1 MPILPYERQLIE
13 LLGCSAEEYCEFR
26 KEVMLRSKERPA
38 VYDHI
43 PDIYNG
49 ETAWAIAAIV
59 ISIGST
65 AASYFLAPRP
75 DVGGTKQ
82 RNRQLDSIVGRDR
95 FAPTFGFQSGQEIS
109 RYGESVPIVFT
120 KHFYQGF
127 LKEYIGGVMIG
138 PKLVWSRSFSWGR
151 YQSIDMVFLAGQGQ
165 MGRGPYSTTADI
177 AEDKAGI
184 YLGQSPIDTLLPS
197 DYRWFYYQGPSA
209 NSNGIGYAND
219 SRLVAAHHRHGTWG
233 DNGPVGSA
241 FYAPTFNGGDA
252 AGFSHSFSP
261 STQLQFGVYGAIPN
275 GTPLRLNWQ
284 VVSNLD
290 DYAEETRNSNNAKRL
305 AICGNINMG
314 GTGRNYPRQI
324 GIVQHNN
331 FTTSFTG
338 DNGEL
343 RTVQEG
349 DIISVVFN
357 AQRLQRSFYI
367 EPYIQKPENI
377 DARGIDNTEVITTS
391 QSELEKFDEVLQ
403 RGTYFFVGNCKFIV
417 ESRDPA
423 DEIYNKRVRRPIT
436 VKLKCVEVY
445 PDRLGFGRIGIVN
458 PSYANSALPLPR
470 TGSVAATDIGS
481 PWFPLC
487 QAELATFQNT
497 RKCQYTEIG
506 IRSNVWLRFNN
517 LCNFTNLPEPEALE
531 RFDTDN
537 ISISSG
543 TLQTYTKRA
552 SFFFVYVKPANAS
565 SSETWQLITDIPFC
579 VTGSSPQDK
588 FNFIRIAHNF
598 DQFEFQLR
606 PVSSAE
612 IIHIIGRDQLCFR
625 LSAEASFLP
634 QETMQTTYGPFT
646 VYVKGTKEEISDL
659 AVNDELVNT
668 NIDKDAQY
676 YTATQLGVKF
686 AGATL
691 LSTGAQASSNQIS
704 NAISKAINKDAD
716 PNALETG
723 FTDIPWGGIGENS
736 TYTMTNTEA
745 SIFNI
750 TLNNG
755 NRSKSMSLKMDL
767 QVYKGGAIG
776 DRDLFWRI
784 LDIRPINVT
793 SDNSFKWEK
802 GDTFTITKTLINPVD
817 SVVFRF
823 EVLQGVTGKLPNQN
837 AQPGQY
843 ERLFEGNSAI
853 AEVSHYGDLITRS
866 CDNGP
871 EHEVVYVNESLTP
884 TNIPTYEGCAMAG
897 LRIRSGR
904 NMTQLEQ
911 LHLYQKNGVQVELV
925 RSGNRPYATG
935 SSNIFT
941 DLVYYLL
948 SNKQA
953 GMGTLVGD
961 SVVDIDSFEQTA
973 KFLESNYL
981 YYDDVIVE
989 PKNLRDFIASIV
1001 PSLLCNLSTR
1011 NGKIAITPA
1020 IPHQATGSIEPL
1032 VDVPIRAMFTDG
1044 NIIEDSF
1051 ELQYISGDDRKPFK
1065 ASIRYRKEKT
1075 NQFPEEKNLLVYYPD
1090 EADAPIE
1097 QFDFTHIT
1105 SRIHAEQAAKYLLS
1119 ARRNVTHTISFKAV
1133 PYGIA
1138 LAPGDYIRVVTQSNI
1153 FDPDANNGVILDDQD
1168 DNANDP
1174 RKGNFAGG
1182 TIVSFAPLADG
1193 NHDVF
1198 LWDRTDSEVQETS
1211 IFVQNGMAF
1220 SQRNAMFS
1228 LRKNITR
1235 TEVYAVESLQL
1246 DEDGMVMITASYF
1259 PLYQATNYSKIAY
1272 EVVRGSFV
1280 VESN

>member
-1 MPILPYERQLIE
+1 
-13 LLGCSAEEYCEFR
+13 
-26 KEVMLRSKERPA
+26 
-38 VYDHI
+38 
-43 PDIYNG
+43 
-49 ETAWAIAAIV
+49 
-59 ISIGST
+59 
-65 AASYFLAPRP
+65 
-75 DVGGTKQ
+75 
-82 RNRQLDSIVGRDR
+82 
-95 FAPTFGFQSGQEIS
+95 
-109 RYGESVPIVFT
+109 
-120 KHFYQGF
+120 
-127 LKEYIGGVMIG
+127 
-138 PKLVWSRSFSWGR
+138 
-151 YQSIDMVFLAGQGQ
+151 
-165 MGRGPYSTTADI
+165 
-177 AEDKAGI
+177 
-184 YLGQSPIDTLLPS
+184 
-197 DYRWFYYQGPSA
+197 
-209 NSNGIGYAND
+209 
-219 SRLVAAHHRHGTWG
+219 
-233 DNGPVGSA
+233 
-241 FYAPTFNGGDA
+241 
-252 AGFSHSFSP
+252 
-261 STQLQFGVYGAIPN
+261 
-275 GTPLRLNWQ
+275 
-284 VVSNLD
+284 
-290 DYAEETRNSNNAKRL
+290 
-305 AICGNINMG
+305 
-314 GTGRNYPRQI
+314 
-324 GIVQHNN
+324 
-331 FTTSFTG
+331 
-338 DNGEL
+338 
-343 RTVQEG
+343 
-349 DIISVVFN
+349 
-357 AQRLQRSFYI
+357 
-367 EPYIQKPENI
+367 
-377 DARGIDNTEVITTS
+377 
-391 QSELEKFDEVLQ
+391 
-403 RGTYFFVGNCKFIV
+403 
-417 ESRDPA
+417 
-423 DEIYNKRVRRPIT
+423 
-436 VKLKCVEVY
+436 
-445 PDRLGFGRIGIVN
+445 
-458 PSYANSALPLPR
+458 
-470 TGSVAATDIGS
+470 
-481 PWFPLC
+481 
-487 QAELATFQNT
+487 
-497 RKCQYTEIG
+497 
-506 IRSNVWLRFNN
+506 
-517 LCNFTNLPEPEALE
+517 
-531 RFDTDN
+531 
-537 ISISSG
+537 
-543 TLQTYTKRA
+543 
-552 SFFFVYVKPANAS
+552 
-565 SSETWQLITDIPFC
+565 
-579 VTGSSPQDK
+579 
-588 FNFIRIAHNF
+588 
-598 DQFEFQLR
+598 
-606 PVSSAE
+606 
-612 IIHIIGRDQLCFR
+612 
-625 LSAEASFLP
+625 
-634 QETMQTTYGPFT
+634 
-646 VYVKGTKEEISDL
+646 
-659 AVNDELVNT
+659 
-668 NIDKDAQY
+668 
-676 YTATQLGVKF
+676 
-686 AGATL
+686 
-691 LSTGAQASSNQIS
+691 
-704 NAISKAINKDAD
+704 
-716 PNALETG
+716 
-723 FTDIPWGGIGENS
+723 
-736 TYTMTNTEA
+736 
-745 SIFNI
+745 
-750 TLNNG
+750 
-755 NRSKSMSLKMDL
+755 MDL